1 MVLLQD
7 QEDEYEVAEA
17 LNLYHNSSMK
27 HLTNAE
33 DRSTE
38 KASKLRERG
47 VKVEPL
53 NTAFTAIKMASKRG
67 NGRVVNLLDE
77 ARPLSR
83 EGKNKVD
90 PAGPRDSLEA

>member
-27 HLTNAE
+27 HLTNA

-53 NTAFTAIKMASKRG
+53 NTAFTAIKKG
-67 NGRVVNLLDE
+67 DGRVVNLLDE

-90 PAGPRDSLEA
+90 PAGPPGALEA

>member
-27 HLTNAE
+27 HLTNA

-53 NTAFTAIKMASKRG
+53 NTAFTAIKMSSKRG

-90 PAGPRDSLEA
+90 HAGPRDSLEA

>member
-1 MVLLQD
+1 VVLLQD

-27 HLTNAE
+27 HLTNA

-53 NTAFTAIKMASKRG
+53 NTAFTAIKMSSKRG

-90 PAGPRDSLEA
+90 PAGPRGPLEA

>member
-27 HLTNAE
+27 HLTNA

-53 NTAFTAIKMASKRG
+53 NTAFTAIKMSSKRG

-90 PAGPRDSLEA
+90 PAGPRGPLEA

>member
-27 HLTNAE
+27 HLTNA

-53 NTAFTAIKMASKRG
+53 NTAFTAIKMSSKRG

-83 EGKNKVD
+83 GGKNKVD
-90 PAGPRDSLEA
+90 PAGPPGALEA

>member
-53 NTAFTAIKMASKRG
+53 NTAFTAIKKG

-90 PAGPRDSLEA
+90 PAGPRGPLEA

>member
-1 MVLLQD
+1 MLLQD

-27 HLTNAE
+27 HLTNA

-90 PAGPRDSLEA
+90 PAGPRGPLEA

>member
-27 HLTNAE
+27 HLTNA

-53 NTAFTAIKMASKRG
+53 NTAFTAIKMSSKRG

-90 PAGPRDSLEA
+90 AAGPRDSLEA

>member
-1 MVLLQD
+1 MLLQD

-53 NTAFTAIKMASKRG
+53 NTAFTAIKKG
-67 NGRVVNLLDE
+67 NGQVVNLLDE